1 LNTILWP
8 KFDLIFKTYIDSIFK
23 VNIKNQKLLIN
34 GIHTVTY
41 KLGEFLSMLNLIYKH
56 TQKKEM
62 LVMRINII
70 QKQYNQFFYDLGEN
84 YRFSNHS
91 EREEIVTVFF
101 INNLKYLLTQLNDF
115 INSEDNFKE
124 AESFKKTYNLK
135 TESYINLL
143 IRKKFEDLYRV
154 HQACV
159 IKPELLESSRDL
171 NKEINRGIF
180 ESCDTFF
187 NKNELSKLNKNE
199 LKQISLN
206 FNQKYR
212 EIFEQVKKEIFE
224 NIKEKNNSIQLFIDF
239 LREISNK

>member
-1 LNTILWP
+1 M
-8 KFDLIFKTYIDSIFK
+8 IFKTYIDSIFK

-62 LVMRINII
+62 LLMRINII

-115 INSEDNFKE
+115 INSVIVNQ
-124 AESFKKTYNLK
+124 
-135 TESYINLL
+135 SY
-143 IRKKFEDLYRV
+143 DL
-154 HQACV
+154 
-159 IKPELLESSRDL
+159 PETVLPAGAFS
-171 NKEINRGIF
+171 
-180 ESCDTFF
+180 TP
-187 NKNELSKLNKNE
+187 
-199 LKQISLN
+199 
-206 FNQKYR
+206 
-212 EIFEQVKKEIFE
+212 
-224 NIKEKNNSIQLFIDF
+224 
-239 LREISNK
+239 